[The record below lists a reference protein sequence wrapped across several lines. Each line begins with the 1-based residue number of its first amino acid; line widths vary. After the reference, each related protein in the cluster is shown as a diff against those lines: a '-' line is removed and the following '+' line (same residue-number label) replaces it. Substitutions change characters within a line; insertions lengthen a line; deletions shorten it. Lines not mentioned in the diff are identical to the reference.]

1 MQNAEPERKP
11 PLTPPECVLRDFDF
25 MPLHVRQLRD
35 SRFAASVTPQAFM
48 SGVLLWCAAWHQTP
62 AGSLPDD
69 DIELARFA
77 GFGRMVDAWREVR
90 DEALHGFELCSDG
103 RLYHRIVSE
112 EALKAYIERLQNAV
126 NGARGNRK
134 RWGAHTEQSE
144 IEARLA
150 DAISRLLSLN
160 PNAKVRGN
168 VKREMSGG
176 DPENIGGR
184 SSEDR
189 GATFEGSGRA
199 FKTSQGTGTGT
210 GTGKGIPSNEGKEE
224 SLLFDDGWSL
234 DDQAFAIG
242 HALGLSR
249 EEVEAAGANHAAWW
263 RANRP
268 KTRKTAQGWSLQF
281 SVRLRDIAADPKQRA
296 RLSRAVVPLPRQRA
310 PYTPPPGA
318 IDPPSWWLALSAAV
332 RDAEPSFHASYVE
345 NCAFM
350 TPDLIAAATDYAADK
365 LRAQLPGMAERLGMT
380 CPARFISSRDL
391 GAPQAKAAQ

>member
-25 MPLHVRQLRD
+25 MPLHVQQLRD

-48 SGVLLWCAAWHQTP
+48 AGVMLWCTAWHQVP

-69 DIELARFA
+69 DIELARYA
-77 GFGRMVDAWREVR
+77 GFGRMIDAWREVR
-90 DEALHGFELCSDG
+90 EEALHNFELCSDG
-103 RLYHRIVSE
+103 RLYHRIVCE

-150 DAISRLLSLN
+150 DAVSRLLSLN
-160 PNAKVRGN
+160 PNAKVRGV
-168 VKREMSGG
+168 VKRETSGG

-184 SSEDR
+184 PSEDR
-189 GATFEGSGRA
+189 GATFGTSGRGL
-199 FKTSQGTGTGT
+199 KRSQETGTGTGT
-210 GTGKGIPSNEGKEE
+210 GKGKGIPSNEGKED
-224 SLLFDDGWSL
+224 SLIFDEGWAL

-249 EEVEAAGANHAAWW
+249 DEVEAAGANHAAWW

-268 KTRKTAQGWSLQF
+268 KSRKTAQGWRLQF
-281 SVRLRDIAADPKQRA
+281 SERLRDIAADPKQRA
-296 RLSRAVVPLPRQRA
+296 RLTRAVVPIKRA

-318 IDPPSWWLALSAAV
+318 IEAPPWWGALSAAV
-332 RDAEPSFHASYVE
+332 REIEPAFHSSYVE

-350 TPDLIAAATDYAADK
+350 TPELVVAATDYAADK
-365 LRAQLPGMAERLGMT
+365 LRAQLPAMAERVGMA

-391 GAPQAKAAQ
+391 SAPQAKAVQ